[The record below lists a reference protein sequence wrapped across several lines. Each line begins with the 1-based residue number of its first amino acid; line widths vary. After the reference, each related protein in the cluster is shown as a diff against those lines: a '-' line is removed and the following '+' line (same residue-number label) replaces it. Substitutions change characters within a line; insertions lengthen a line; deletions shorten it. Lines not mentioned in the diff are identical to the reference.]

1 VTSSREGCPEA
12 RARAEGYWFL
22 AGFFANAPSAAFLQN
37 IVAGY
42 SGSQEDDSDRV
53 VQLHGKLRNLILG
66 ELVDALVQRLA
77 PESIRLFGGLHPGY
91 GPPPPYESAYVGG
104 QSMGDV
110 TLSVLDA
117 FEDAGMGS
125 LDTSHGPCDHI
136 CSELK
141 FMAALCVKEDE
152 AWTSNGAEAA
162 AVWLERQRAF
172 LQVHI
177 LNWLPGWRSQVAAAT
192 EEPYFQLAVELA
204 LAACQADAEIVRKR
218 IELSS
223 Y

>member
-1 VTSSREGCPEA
+1 MINSREACPEA

-22 AGFFANAPSAAFLQN
+22 AGFFANAPSADFLKSVV
-37 IVAGY
+37 VAY
-42 SGSQEDDSDRV
+42 SGDGADDHAKV
-53 VQLHGKLRNLILG
+53 VQLHWKLRDLILS
-66 ELVDALVQRLA
+66 ESADALVQRLA

-110 TLSVLDA
+110 TLSVVDA
-117 FEDAGMGS
+117 FEEAGMGS

-152 AWTSNGAEAA
+152 AWTANGAEAA
-162 AVWLERQRAF
+162 VVWLNRQRAF
-172 LQVHI
+172 LQAHI
-177 LNWLPGWRSQVAAAT
+177 LNWLPGWRSKVFEAT
-192 EEPYFQLAVELA
+192 DENYFLLAVELA
-204 LAACQADAEIVRKR
+204 LAACQADAEIVQKR
-218 IELSS
+218 IELSR